1 MELDKELELI
11 EKAKTDIAAFDKLYD
26 IYFPKIYGFCLNRLS
41 NKELAEDITSQ
52 VFLAAVENIQKI
64 DTSKR
69 LRFGAWLFT
78 VANNRIIDYFRKNK
92 LPNNAFDDYQG
103 EDNDDVL
110 EDMLYSEK
118 AKQVTIVLK
127 ELKPKYQK
135 IITLRFYTELSNP
148 EIAEI
153 LGVKASN
160 VAVILHRALKKFK
173 KIFEKKYPSSE
184 IFEDI

>member
-11 EKAKTDIAAFDKLYD
+11 ERAKEDLAAFDELYEL
-26 IYFPKIYGFCLNRLS
+26 YFGKIYGFCLNRLS

-52 VFLAAVENIQKI
+52 VFVAAVENIHKI

-69 LRFGAWLFT
+69 LRFGAWLFK
-78 VANNRIIDYFRKNK
+78 VANNRMIDYFRKNK

-110 EDMLYSEK
+110 DDMVFNEK
-118 AKQVTIVLK
+118 QQKIAIVLK
-127 ELKPKYQK
+127 ELKPKYQQV
-135 IITLRFYTELSNP
+135 ITLRFFTELSNP
-148 EIAEI
+148 EIAEVM
-153 LGVKASN
+153 GTKTSN

-173 KIFEKKYPSSE
+173 KIFEKKYPTSE